1 MESSNLN
8 ILCIVKNDSKVP
20 GEGLRN
26 AFNKRTN
33 AFINKFFYKNS
44 NSFSN
49 EFGNCSNNKFLLIT
63 SDSVI
68 PLSTIDDKTKWEF
81 LLVCDNFIDYLS
93 NNLLPIFTTETLVM
107 YHQNPT
113 DSKDYFEKKQNGN
126 LIKKC
131 KQGEHIPSSN
141 EGYQLLWELT
151 EAWDESTEKFHVEKY
166 DNAKKKIIAWFGLN
180 DKLNAALQFLHECLG
195 GNCDKSILERVG
207 FAFSIYC
214 TIGKAK
220 DLTVS
225 ELVEVFMEN
234 PSDIKA
240 LEALRDG
247 VLEMADL
254 K

>member
-1 MESSNLN
+1 MESGNLS
-8 ILCIVKNDSKVP
+8 ILCIVKNDSNVP

-63 SDSVI
+63 RDSVI
-68 PLSTIDDKTKWEF
+68 PLSTIDDKIKWEF

-113 DSKDYFEKKQNGN
+113 DSKTYLEGLEDNKEI
-126 LIKKC
+126 LKC
-131 KQGEHIPSSN
+131 KQGEHIDSPN

-151 EAWDESTEKFHVEKY
+151 EAWSEITQNFHVEKY
-166 DNAKKKIIAWFGLN
+166 DNAKKKIISWFGLN
-180 DKLNAALQFLHECLG
+180 DKLNAALQFLHDCLG
-195 GNCDKSILERVG
+195 GKCDKSILERAG
-207 FAFSIYC
+207 FALSIHC
-214 TIGKAK
+214 TIGTAK

-225 ELVEVFMEN
+225 ELVKNFMGN
-234 PSDIKA
+234 PTDIT

-254 K
+254 